1 MHPQKAMAVKS
12 LPLSTDYFVL
22 MCDVCKTSQIE
33 TNVLIGVL
41 GCVAPISLT
50 VRFRSLYWGLV

>member
-1 MHPQKAMAVKS
+1 

-22 MCDVCKTSQIE
+22 MGMGDVCKTSQIE

-41 GCVAPISLT
+41 GCVAPISLI
-50 VRFRSLYWGLV
+50 VRFRSLY